1 MIYKLYKAFPSDVVN
16 AVMTINSDPCK
27 SFLFDPNNGDYKAF
41 KAQINSDE
49 AQLQDAY
56 GNVMTQADA
65 FIATLP

>member
-16 AVMTINSDPCK
+16 AVMTINSDPCI

-49 AQLQDAY
+49 AQLQDAD
-56 GNVMTQADA
+56 GNVMTNAKDYMR
-65 FIATLP
+65 TLP